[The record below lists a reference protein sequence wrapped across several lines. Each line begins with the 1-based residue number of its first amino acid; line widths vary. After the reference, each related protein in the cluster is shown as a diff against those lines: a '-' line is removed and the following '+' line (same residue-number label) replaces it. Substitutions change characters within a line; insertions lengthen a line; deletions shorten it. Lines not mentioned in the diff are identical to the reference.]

1 MSPLK
6 PTVSLPG
13 VMVLTGSAT
22 ANPLENAKIVRP
34 AQALFISLAEYRF
47 LFMVVF
53 SSG

>member
-13 VMVLTGSAT
+13 VMVLTGSAS
-22 ANPLENAKIVRP
+22 ANPLDNAKIVRP
-34 AQALFISLAEYRF
+34 AQALSNSLAEYRF
-47 LFMVVF
+47 VVMVVF